1 MAIGAAPPIEKITP
15 ALYQGGEYQ
24 TPKGP
29 QPDARVEMFK
39 AIFREEWEKPFWQ
52 NLRLN
57 TATDFGYYNGPGQ
70 WSEEARAQMRQHK
83 KPALV
88 LNHIKPTCNVL
99 FGLERMNRYEPK
111 AAPEGN
117 EDVQVADI
125 FTRLLRRVMYD
136 TDGEFILSD
145 GFEDGTICG
154 VVAFELPIF
163 YDEDPVHGKIGFKT
177 VRVPDDLIWS
187 TPWREYDLSD
197 CRAVF
202 RHRWI
207 DIDLLLSRYPNHKKA
222 ITEAL
227 GSAFKMT
234 PADASQVGA
243 ILHEGDPKDAYA
255 GTDGIRPE
263 EDRSFWFDEEHNRV
277 RVLEVYYPEYY
288 PTWILASSDGKR
300 VIQSTDELKMRR
312 VFQKLVERAGG
323 FTGFKLLQRNV
334 KKIHMLVCLPVSNHV
349 LEEGQP
355 FEKDPY
361 CYPFIPYFA
370 VLKRDDIYGVVRDLR
385 DPQDE
390 INARRS
396 QIAWLTKATGDGWF
410 VDEGSMVDV
419 KVFEEQSRDP
429 KGVYVVKP
437 NKSDPRRMPPPT
449 LPQGLFEIL
458 RLAVNEVRQISGV
471 NSELTGVGAEDRSL
485 SGVAMERRKQQ
496 GQVITTG
503 LFDNFKRTKRLIWQK
518 MAKRIQEVY
527 TEEQVVRLLNSETGA
542 DEFVTINQVVPD
554 GASAPGMPPV
564 PGAAAPSPG
573 MPPVPGP
580 GGGLDAG
587 VPGEGPATLPGQ
599 SPTPGQRFKV
609 LNDVSTLKYDIVM
622 AETPASPTARQAAL
636 ATMLE
641 LIQKVPAI
649 APLIVDVI
657 FEMTEGLPN
666 RDAVLKRVK
675 QFVADQT
682 ARPQGP
688 PPPKV
693 SVVLRGDIDPYT
705 AKDLADDAQIN
716 TSTAPLGPGGKM
728 GADAGNSQNPSG
740 QLPTGGE
747 NLQNRSD
754 LPPIGP

>member
-1 MAIGAAPPIEKITP
+1 MLIVGAAPPIRKITP

-24 TPKGP
+24 IPAGP

-39 AIFREEWEKPFWQ
+39 QMFREEWEKPFWQ

-57 TATDFGYYNGPGQ
+57 VATDFGYYNGTGQ
-70 WSEEARAQMRQHK
+70 WTEEARAQMRQHK

-136 TDGEFILSD
+136 TDGEFVLSD

-154 VVAFELPIF
+154 VVAFELPIV
-163 YDEDPVHGKIGFKT
+163 YDEDPVHGKIAFKT
-177 VRVPDDLIWS
+177 VRVPDDLIWA

-202 RHRWI
+202 RHRWV
-207 DIDLLLSRYPNHKKA
+207 DIDLLLSRYPDHREA

-243 ILHEGDPKDAYA
+243 VLHEGDPKDAYA

-277 RVLEVYYPEYY
+277 RVLEIYYPEYY
-288 PTWILASSDGKR
+288 PNWILSSSDGKR
-300 VIQSTDELKMRR
+300 VIQSSDELKMKR
-312 VFQKLVERAGG
+312 VFARLVERASA

-334 KKIHMLVCLPVSNHV
+334 KKIHMMVALPVTNHV

-355 FEKDPY
+355 FDKDPY
-361 CYPFIPYFA
+361 GYPFVPYFA
-370 VLKRDDIYGVVRDLR
+370 VLKRDDVYGIVRDLR

-390 INARRS
+390 VNARRS

-419 KVFEEQSRDP
+419 KAFEEQSRDP
-429 KGVYVVKP
+429 KGVYTVKA

-458 RLAVNEVRQISGV
+458 RLAVNEIRQISGV
-471 NSELTGVGAEDRSL
+471 NSELTGTGAEDRSL
-485 SGVAMERRKQQ
+485 SGVAMERRKQA
-496 GQVITTG
+496 GQVVTTG
-503 LFDNFKRTKRLIWQK
+503 LFDNFKRTKRLLWQK

-527 TEEQVVRLLNSETGA
+527 TDEQVVRLLNPETGA
-542 DEFVTINQVVPD
+542 DEFVTINQVLAED
-554 GASAPGMPPV
+554 GGQGTPMPAPA
-564 PGAAAPSPG
+564 GA
-573 MPPVPGP
+573 
-580 GGGLDAG
+580 GLQAG
-587 VPGEGPATLPGQ
+587 YEERPPATLPGQ
-599 SPTPGQRFKV
+599 SPSPAHRFKV
-609 LNDVSTLKYDIVM
+609 LNDISTLKYDIVM
-622 AETPASPTARQAAL
+622 VESPASPTARQAAL

-641 LIQKVPAI
+641 LLQKVPAI

-666 RDAVLKRVK
+666 RDVVLKRVK
-675 QFVADQT
+675 AFVAEQT
-682 ARPQGP
+682 AQPQGP

-693 SVVLRGDIDPYT
+693 SVLLKGDIDPYT
-705 AKDLADDAQIN
+705 AKDLADDAQVN
-716 TSTAPLGPGGKM
+716 RSTAAMGPGGRM
-728 GADAGNSQNPSG
+728 GAEAGNAQNPSG
-740 QLPTGGE
+740 QLPTGGKKLE
-747 NLQNRSD
+747 DRAD